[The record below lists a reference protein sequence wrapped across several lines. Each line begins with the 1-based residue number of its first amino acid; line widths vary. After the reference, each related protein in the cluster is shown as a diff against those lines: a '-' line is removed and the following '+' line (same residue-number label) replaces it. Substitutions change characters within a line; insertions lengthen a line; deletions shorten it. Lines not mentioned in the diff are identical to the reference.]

1 MSGSIIID
9 PQATPSLGSTP
20 GPNNSAPPSI
30 VNSAQ
35 ASPLAAAAQEKLQ
48 GLNISDGNAMA
59 PSGSAK
65 KPQFWDVGN
74 GVQATETGEWV
85 TTDADGQRISSG
97 GSRKSSRTRE
107 LAHET
112 AESGVSDTEDERE
125 GTKME
130 ILVGDV
136 AGRVAILIDDM
147 IDTGRTL
154 ALAAKTLKDAG
165 ASEVYAIIAHGLLSG
180 RATDLIRRLELEKL
194 VVSTL
199 CAFFCARENGC

>member
-1 MSGSIIID
+1 MPIFRIILLRKFLHFTSNKKRGSSHRLFEGHN
-9 PQATPSLGSTP
+9 SLFLRKRP
-20 GPNNSAPPSI
+20 
-30 VNSAQ
+30 
-35 ASPLAAAAQEKLQ
+35 
-48 GLNISDGNAMA
+48 
-59 PSGSAK
+59 
-65 KPQFWDVGN
+65 
-74 GVQATETGEWV
+74 EWV